1 MTKLELFKNCINF
14 INGEPTNIKV
24 WKQGEGK
31 YELEE
36 VSPADLI
43 EGLNH
48 EIELL
53 QRKAATPRKPSAT
66 QLENETFKTA
76 IVNYLTCVDMPKTI
90 KEMQSEI
97 DGFAELSNQRI
108 SHLLTDLRRAGIVAR
123 TYVKKVAYFA
133 LGKEEEVEA

>member
-1 MTKLELFKNCINF
+1 MTKLELFKNTISIVEFAKEFAKSECSNDDAAKID
-14 INGEPTNIKV
+14 
-24 WKQGEGK
+24 
-31 YELEE
+31 E
-36 VSPADLI
+36 VI

-53 QRKAATPRKPSAT
+53 QRKAATPRKPSTT

-97 DGFAELSNQRI
+97 DGFAGLSNQRI
-108 SHLLTDLRRAGIVAR
+108 THLLTDLRRAGIVAR
-123 TYVKKVAYFA
+123 TYVKKVAFFA
-133 LGKEEEVEA
+133 LGKEEVVEA